1 MITVMRKHHKWLM
14 IVIAILAVPFIF
26 YFNKTDW
33 SARRETDLGR
43 VYDRPVTL
51 VEFQRSVRLW
61 TLAQMMGMSSMIQD
75 MMMRP
80 MSQDEA
86 YVNFAFNRVVLDH
99 ETRALGI
106 RPTTPEI
113 VAFVKTLAP
122 FQGANG
128 FDPAKYTEFVQNRLP
143 SLGFNE
149 AQIEEVVSDQLALN
163 RLKDLLGTG
172 LHVAD
177 SESTEYYDQ
186 AYGKL
191 HVAVVRFRTEDF
203 QKDVKVTDE
212 DVAKYFEAHKAEL
225 KTEEKRKVEFV
236 VFSLSEADK
245 KLAGKEKVEALQ
257 KVANLANDF
266 VQGTLDKGAK
276 FSDLAAK
283 FNVPVVATGEFTAAA
298 PDPQFASLPQ
308 LSQYAFQLK
317 QPDAVSDALQGAEA
331 FYVLHLLNV
340 TPARPLSLE
349 EAKPKISDTLSKEK
363 TRQLIAARA
372 ADVSRTVREALNAKT
387 PLDAALSQ
395 LGLQAERIAPFSI
408 VENPTPTPAP
418 PKPED
423 PKKPEEPKK
432 PEVADLA
439 SIKTAVR
446 ELKPGDASDFVATPN
461 GGLVAVVETREPGD
475 PAGFAAAKATFEKNY
490 LQSKRM
496 VVFDEWLRERR
507 RAAGLQQ
514 PPPPTV
520 ET

>member
-14 IVIAILAVPFIF
+14 IVIAVLALPFIF
-26 YFNKTDW
+26 YFNKSDL
-33 SARRETDLGR
+33 SKRRETDLGR
-43 VYDRPVTL
+43 IYDRPVTL
-51 VEFQRSVRLW
+51 IEFQRSVRFW
-61 TLAQMMGMSSMIQD
+61 TLAQMLGMSSMVQD

-86 YVNFAFNRVVLDH
+86 YLNFAFNRVVLDH
-99 ETRALGI
+99 EARTLGI
-106 RPTTPEI
+106 RPSTPEI
-113 VAFVKTLAP
+113 VAFVKTLTP

-128 FDPAKYTEFVQNRLP
+128 FDPAKYMEFVQNRLP

-149 AQIEEVVSDQLALN
+149 AQIEEIVSDQLTLN
-163 RLKDLLGTG
+163 RLKDLLGAG

-191 HVAVVRFRTEDF
+191 HVAVVRFRNDDF
-203 QKDVKVTDE
+203 RKDLKITDE
-212 DVAKYFEAHKAEL
+212 DIAKYFEAHKAEL
-225 KTEEKRKVEFV
+225 NTEEKRRVEFV
-236 VFSLSEADK
+236 AFTLSEADK
-245 KLAGKEKVEALQ
+245 KLTGKEKVEALQ

-266 VQGTLDKGAK
+266 VQGTLEKGTK
-276 FSDLAAK
+276 FSDLASK
-283 FNVPVVATGEFTAAA
+283 FKVPVSATGDFTAAA
-298 PDPQFASLPQ
+298 PDPQFAATPQ

-317 QPDAVSDALQGAEA
+317 QPDAVSDALQAGDS
-331 FYVLHLLNV
+331 FYVLHLLNLS
-340 TPARPLSLE
+340 PARPLTLE
-349 EAKPKISDTLSKEK
+349 EAKPKISDTLGKEK
-363 TRQLIAARA
+363 LRQQIAARA
-372 ADVSRTVREALNAKT
+372 ADVSRTIREAMKAGT
-387 PLDAALSQ
+387 PLDPALAQ
-395 LGLQAERIAPFSI
+395 LGLQAERIPAFSI

-418 PKPED
+418 SKPED
-423 PKKPEEPKK
+423 PKDKK
-432 PEVADLA
+432 PEIPDLQA
-439 SIKTAVR
+439 IKGAVR
-446 ELKPGDASDFVATPN
+446 DLNPGDASDFVPTSN

-496 VVFDEWLRERR
+496 VVFDEWLHERR

>member
-33 SARRETDLGR
+33 SAQRQSDLGR

-75 MMMRP
+75 LMGRP

-99 ETRALGI
+99 ESRVLGV
-106 RPTTPEI
+106 RPTTAEI

-143 SLGFNE
+143 PLGFNE

-203 QKDVKVTDE
+203 QKDVKISD
-212 DVAKYFEAHKAEL
+212 DDIAKYFEAHKAEL
-225 KTEEKRKVEFV
+225 KTDEKRKVEFV
-236 VFSLSEADK
+236 VFPLSEEDK
-245 KLAGKEKVEALQ
+245 KLTGKEKVEALQ
-257 KVANLANDF
+257 KVANRANDF
-266 VQGTLDKGAK
+266 VQGTLENGAK
-276 FSDLAAK
+276 FSELAQK
-283 FNVPVVATGEFTAAA
+283 FNVPVVATGEFTATA

-317 QPDAVSDALQGAEA
+317 QPDAVSDALQGGDS

-363 TRQLIAARA
+363 VKQLIAARA
-372 ADVSRTVREALNAKT
+372 TDVSRTVREAIKAKT

-395 LGLQAERIAPFSI
+395 LGLQAERPAPFAI
-408 VENPTPTPAP
+408 VENPTPTPVPSASP
-418 PKPED
+418 A
-423 PKKPEEPKK
+423 KPEEAKDKK

-439 SIKTAVR
+439 SIKSAVR
-446 ELKPGDASDFVATPN
+446 DLNPGDASDFVATPN
-461 GGLVAVVETREPGD
+461 GGLVVVVETREPGD
-475 PAGFAAAKATFEKNY
+475 PAGSAAAKATYEKNY

-496 VVFDEWLRERR
+496 VIFDEWLRERR